1 MSGPVATYSYSTEEA
16 EDEMTPP
23 EDASMEVGLA
33 RQTEKLNALE
43 KTMGREFTHI
53 GNTLDKIGAFIL
65 ELKSEFVTKAAHDAT
80 TERLSERVGRIEKI
94 VYPALGVILLAFLG
108 AVLINI
114 GWKS

>member
-1 MSGPVATYSYSTEEA
+1 MSGPVASYSYTSEEPD
-16 EDEMTPP
+16 EDMTPP

-33 RQTEKLNALE
+33 RQTEKLSALE

-65 ELKSEFVTKAAHDAT
+65 ELKSEFVTKAAHDAI